1 MAAGMLV
8 ALFAVPLVAG
18 AQSRDAPIPHDVGQ
32 SASPSFE
39 GWYPNEDG
47 TFSLSFGYFNRNY
60 EQTLDVP
67 IGPDNHFTP
76 GPEDRGQPTHLLPR
90 RHTGMFTVVVPAD
103 FGARTLTWSLTAGG
117 ETFAVPGHLRP
128 EWQIDALEEVTSGNR
143 PPELSFDVADGEPP
157 IGQGPGGVRHSLTA
171 TAGVQMTL
179 TIRVEDDRVQKQ
191 SLRGRPTRMGL
202 VWSKY
207 RGPGIGRDR
216 RPGPGDPGG
225 RPDHDHRHLQRTGRL
240 RPARPGV
247 GRLRRPGSHHGR
259 RLPVLLDQ
267 CVRRRSCRVKD
278 SAARAARDR
287 PPCRRPQRRARQ
299 AEKQP

>member
-1 MAAGMLV
+1 MRLFTVVAAGMLA
-8 ALFAVPLVAG
+8 ALFATPLVAG
-18 AQSRDAPIPHDVGQ
+18 AQSRDAPIPYDVGQ

-60 EQTLDVP
+60 EQTLDIP

-103 FGARTLTWSLTAGG
+103 FGDRTLTWSLTAAG
-117 ETFAVPGHLRP
+117 ETFAVPGHLRS
-128 EWQIDALEEVTSGNR
+128 EWRIDALEEVTSGNR
-143 PPELSFDVADGEPP
+143 PPELSFDVEEGHTR
-157 IGQGPGGVRHSLTA
+157 IGQGPGGVRRPLTA
-171 TAGVQMTL
+171 TAGAPLAL

-207 RGPGIGRDR
+207 RGPGSVEIADPTPEIPEDGLTTTSVTFSE
-216 RPGPGDPGG
+216 PGEYVLRALAWDDSGG
-225 RPDHDHRHLQRTGRL
+225 QG
-240 RPARPGV
+240 AIMAG
-247 GRLRRPGSHHGR
+247 GF
-259 RLPVLLDQ
+259 Q
-267 CVRRRSCRVKD
+267 CCWTNAYVDVRV
-278 SAARAARDR
+278 
-287 PPCRRPQRRARQ
+287 
-299 AEKQP
+299 E